1 MRHSIFVI
9 GLLSSAAFAAG
20 GGGHHI
26 QLAGIPDRASF
37 ADESRD
43 IWNALKKRGYSGK
56 LILGSSFGDPLGDW
70 SYAKEQTEVRKTGG
84 GTLDLLESEARAVK
98 PGENLVMYVGDH
110 GISKNGWIE
119 GGGPGNP
126 AKTGMVMSM
135 LPFGAFASWPDVV
148 ARTRQGL
155 PKNSSLKIIAGPCF
169 SGGVHAAVAKVDGA
183 CAISSSDYLSVGYS
197 SISKD
202 DQNFDEAVAEQLAS
216 VKFDPDKSGKTSLM
230 EAWLYGLEK
239 DFELSGA
246 RSGISS
252 FDFVDSVLKEGPY
265 HGDREELSG
274 WEVEVGDAVNSC
286 SNAPFDM
293 SPIRMSSF
301 KDFEKI
307 SQQIQEDSKEGDWND
322 IPEELRKIH
331 EKAIERRGFLGDV
344 FSARDLKELRQA
356 NQSLDDKAQSA
367 ELKAILEEWKAR
379 NDPNGP
385 APVREYF
392 KILDQKG
399 GRELLALNE
408 KIQVAEDLYRER
420 DRDYKLASATLRS
433 AWFFVE
439 KKAEV
444 TVSANEKRL
453 GALVD
458 LRKLQLEKNA
468 LLSKSPGLEE
478 KLTKAEAAR
487 NTYTAEL
494 QKKLRERYSKLR
506 LRRPSLELKEAR
518 VAMLREKM
526 VRVARF
532 MKQATPA
539 QKEKYLSLLKCE
551 LEDI

>member
-1 MRHSIFVI
+1 MKRSAIAI
-9 GLLSSAAFAAG
+9 GLLSSTAWAAG

-26 QLAGIPDRASF
+26 QIAGIPDRASF
-37 ADESRD
+37 ADESKD

-56 LILGSSFGDPLGDW
+56 LIMGSSMGNPLGDW
-70 SYAKEQTEVRKTGG
+70 SYAKEHTEIRKTGG
-84 GTLDLLESEARAVK
+84 GTLDLLESEARTVK

-110 GISKNGWIE
+110 GVSKNGWLE
-119 GGGPGNP
+119 GGGPGSP

-148 ARTRQGL
+148 ERTRQAL
-155 PKNSSLKIIAGPCF
+155 PKNASLKIIAGPCF

-197 SISKD
+197 SISPD
-202 DQNFDEAVAEQLAS
+202 DQNFDEAVGEQLAK

-239 DFELSGA
+239 DFEISGA
-246 RSGISS
+246 RSAISS

-265 HGDREELSG
+265 HSDREQLSG
-274 WEVEVGDAVNSC
+274 WEVEVGDVVNSC

-293 SPIRMSSF
+293 SPIQMSSF
-301 KDFEKI
+301 RDFEKI
-307 SQQIQEDSKEGDWND
+307 SQQIQEDSQRGDWNE
-322 IPEELRKIH
+322 IPADLRKIY
-331 EKAIERRGFLGDV
+331 EKAIDSRGFLGDV
-344 FSARDLKELRQA
+344 FSSRDLKELRQA

-379 NDPNGP
+379 NDPKGP

-408 KIQVAEDLYRER
+408 KIQLAEGLYREK
-420 DRDYKLASATLRS
+420 DRDHKRASETLSS

-439 KKAEV
+439 KKAEA
-444 TVSANEKRL
+444 TVASNQKRL
-453 GALVD
+453 DALVD
-458 LRKLQLEKNA
+458 LRKLELEKDA
-468 LLSKSPGLEE
+468 LLLKSPGLEE
-478 KLTKAEAAR
+478 KLAKAEAAR
-487 NTYTAEL
+487 NTYMVEL
-494 QKKLRERYSKLR
+494 QKKLRERYNKLR
-506 LRRPSLELKEAR
+506 LRRPTLESKEAR